1 MTIVD
6 TTVWVDYLRGFSN
19 PETEYLDR
27 ILATERLGLTDL
39 ILCEVLQGVDGE
51 SSAARVLRELRR
63 FEIFDTGNQNLAI
76 ESAKNFRVLRRHGRT
91 VRKTIDSL
99 IATFCVTH
107 GHSLLHRNRDFDH
120 FERALGLR
128 VIQP

>member
-6 TTVWVDYLRGFSN
+6 TTVWVDYLQGFSN
-19 PETEYLDR
+19 RETEYLDR
-27 ILATERLGLTDL
+27 ILAVELLGLTDL

-63 FEIFDTGNQNLAI
+63 FEIFDTGNQHLAI
-76 ESAKNFRVLRRHGRT
+76 ESAKNFRALRRQGRT
-91 VRKTIDSL
+91 VRKTIDCL

-107 GHSLLHRNRDFDH
+107 GHSLLHRDRDFDH
-120 FERALGLR
+120 FERVLSLR
-128 VIQP
+128 VIHL

>member
-27 ILATERLGLTDL
+27 RLAIERLGLTDL
-39 ILCEVLQGVDGE
+39 ILCEVLQAVDEE

-63 FEIFDTGNQNLAI
+63 FEIFDTGNQHLAI
-76 ESAKNFRVLRRHGRT
+76 ESARNFRTLRRHGRT
-91 VRKTIDSL
+91 ARKTIGSL
-99 IATFCVTH
+99 IATFCIAH
-107 GHSLLHRNRDFDH
+107 GHSLLHRERDFDH
-120 FERALGLR
+120 FERVLSLR
-128 VIQP
+128 VIHP